1 VLGAEQGVGDIEK
14 VPGLEMPGRQP
25 RLALMQID
33 AHGVTLK
40 RDCPEQAT
48 RIGMDPW
55 VEVVNLGGEV
65 CEVKLTSVE
74 VQSDETE
81 RPPVNGAILADIDA
95 LHEAHIGVEQERLY
109 AAIRIPGGPG
119 SPYVRDADKALE
131 IGDR

>member
-14 VPGLEMPGRQP
+14 VPGLEMPGRHP
-25 RLALMQID
+25 RLALTQID
-33 AHGVTLK
+33 AHGVALK
-40 RDCPEQAT
+40 RDRPEQAT
-48 RIGMDPW
+48 RIGMDPR

-74 VQSDETE
+74 VQSNETE

-109 AAIRIPGGPG
+109 AAVGFPGGPS
-119 SPYVRDADKALE
+119 SPHVCDADKAPE